1 MSNILYCIAQFT
13 PREGKFDELF
23 ETLKALE
30 PDTLREE
37 GCLSYRVTKKIDN
50 PYAPGESMPIVFNE
64 SWASVEAFEK
74 HCQRE
79 EIVAFFEKECLSE
92 DGMVA
97 TYNVT
102 AYSDEN
108 R

>member
-13 PREGKFDELF
+13 PKEGKFDELF
-23 ETLKALE
+23 NTLKALE

-37 GCLSYRVTKKIDN
+37 GCLSYRVTKKISN
-50 PYAPGESMPIVFNE
+50 PYATGESMPIVFNE

-74 HCQRE
+74 HCQRK
-79 EIVAFFEKECLSE
+79 EIVAFFEKECLSA

-97 TYNVT
+97 AYNVT
-102 AYSDEN
+102 AYSDE
-108 R
+108 